1 MVACTGKNQE
11 QTSAYSFHGENE
23 YIAVLNGSIILHSE
37 EEVFNGGKLELIQKD
52 LFENVVS
59 YSATFYTLKNDEQRI
74 IMSNSVINQTGDSI
88 CIEGDLGK
96 MSGASV
102 LIGNKIESIEELRE
116 NLWFELKIIDLS
128 GKETIYQ
135 IQLNLIENAI

>member
-23 YIAVLNGSIILHSE
+23 YIAVLNGGIILDSE

-59 YSATFYTLKNDEQRI
+59 YSVTFYTLKNDEQRI
-74 IMSNSVINQTGDSI
+74 IMSNSVIDQTGDSI

-96 MSGASV
+96 MSGENL
-102 LIGNKIESIEELRE
+102 LIGNKANSIDELNE
-116 NLWFELKIIDLS
+116 NFWFELKTIDLH
-128 GKETIYQ
+128 GNETLYQ
-135 IQLNLIENAI
+135 LQLTLTELFI

>member
-11 QTSAYSFHGENE
+11 QTSAYSFHGENK
-23 YIAVLNGSIILHSE
+23 YIAVLNGSIILDSE
-37 EEVFNGGKLELIQKD
+37 EEVFNGGKLELNQKD

-74 IMSNSVINQTGDSI
+74 IMSNSVIDQTGDSV

-96 MSGASV
+96 MSGESV
-102 LIGNKIESIEELRE
+102 LIGNKIESIEELSE
-116 NLWFELKIIDLS
+116 SLWFELKTIDPN
-128 GKETIYQ
+128 GKETIYRVQ
-135 IQLNLIENAI
+135 MILTEISI